1 MKTLLYRLLVELFS
15 LLFTEIF
22 LGELE
27 WRLLIFLFK
36 KIAKLL
42 VLQQVIFPV
51 TTLLHY
57 FCSLVQGLLLVCIHD
72 GSLLFKTEIAPS
84 RLFVVDWGL
93 PDDFPLGVKLDPLAL
108 QLPDVGR

>member
-1 MKTLLYRLLVELFS
+1 MLILIFKKCQILLVFE
-15 LLFTEIF
+15 
-22 LGELE
+22 
-27 WRLLIFLFK
+27 
-36 KIAKLL
+36 
-42 VLQQVIFPV
+42 QVIFPV

-93 PDDFPLGVKLDPLAL
+93 PGDFPLGVKLDPLTL
-108 QLPDVGR
+108 QLPDVG